1 MLIVFWELLSSA
13 TSPAGRKKMPL
24 GITPW
29 VDLRSAATSAFGR
42 TFPGA
47 EGARTGPGAVGRQLD
62 SVGAAGP
69 VEALS
74 TGGIQPCSP
83 SRTFP
88 ISLHMFAII
97 NTIRVNVCANH
108 QL

>member
-83 SRTFP
+83 SRAFP
-88 ISLHMFAII
+88 ISLHMFTII